1 MKPEIIL
8 EIDETGESVQFE
20 VKGEPGRQCLETT
33 RFLEQ
38 ALGELVSR
46 RFKAEYRRGKSR
58 SRTGLTNLS
67 RIPDPEG

>member
-1 MKPEIIL
+1 MKSEIIL

-46 RFKAEYRRGKSR
+46 RLKAEYHQGRSR
-58 SRTGLTNLS
+58 SRTGLTNIS
-67 RIPDPEG
+67 RFPDPKG